1 MRDRDRLT
9 DNRQFYFHCNNAA
22 YSDHGGRLKMKKM
35 AMRVMH
41 AATQLIKRP
50 TLADVRSTAFHIAHT
65 FDEMLWQ
72 NNRGPFYVTPCS
84 RLLLMNAEWGVLWPA
99 TAAKMF
105 WRPIKGQITDP
116 SWQWISGVMAGSQ
129 SVGMMR
135 DLGSWSV
142 PSFRATYG
150 RRFDDNVSSVHNTP
164 AA

>member
-1 MRDRDRLT
+1 
-9 DNRQFYFHCNNAA
+9 
-22 YSDHGGRLKMKKM
+22 
-35 AMRVMH
+35 MRVMH

-135 DLGSWSV
+135 DLGSWPV